1 MPPQWA
7 SLALFASYKDPCV
20 EVDPHVGYDAAATQ
34 VAKISFTD
42 FLIACEAANA
52 YIHLRIR

>member
-1 MPPQWA
+1 
-7 SLALFASYKDPCV
+7 
-20 EVDPHVGYDAAATQ
+20 VGYDAAATQ